1 MNITRVSEKLEAF
14 RRDFPPRDYAIIQ
27 DFDEDIVGSTAR
39 VVGHCR
45 IVDVAT
51 GVVLAEAHG
60 TRALR
65 EPVAGAQGHKDT
77 RDPDRAMTQAL
88 GRVLG
93 LMGFAD
99 AAGIEGDTDEPD
111 ETGVDEAAAPPAPKA
126 VSNHPAA
133 SNLTH
138 LDAARAAVRGE
149 APPIPAGSVDTAE
162 LKQRLNDLEPM
173 MRGKVRAGL
182 SMAGFPTEIPDRM
195 AGEAFGDL
203 KAFVEK
209 DIDTLASQSPVEP
222 TQAPLD
228 LPPLPSAT

>member
-14 RRDFPPRDYAIIQ
+14 RRDFPPCDYAILQ
-27 DFDEDIVGSTAR
+27 GFDEDIVGSTAR

-65 EPVAGAQGHKDT
+65 EPVAGAQGHRDT

-93 LMGFAD
+93 LMGYAD

-111 ETGVDEAAAPPAPKA
+111 ETGVEEAAAPPAPKA
-126 VSNHPAA
+126 VSNHPAG
-133 SNLTH
+133 SNVENLAT
-138 LDAARAAVRGE
+138 ARQVLAGE
-149 APPIPAGSVDTAE
+149 VEPPTPDMVDTSE
-162 LKQRLNDLEPM
+162 LKAKLNGLDPAL
-173 MRGKVRAGL
+173 RGKVRAGL
-182 SMAGFPTEIPDRM
+182 SLAGFPMPVPNPLRRDKYQAI
-195 AGEAFGDL
+195 A
-203 KAFVEK
+203 AFVDEE
-209 DIDTLASQSPVEP
+209 IATLASQSPGAA
-222 TQAPLD
+222 TQKPPEQ
-228 LPPLPSAT
+228 PPLLSAT